1 MILFRKFRIQSMKVM
16 LVTMFLI
23 LMSCGSLFERQI
35 PLSER
40 WIVGVLPASNKSG
53 NLLANQYS
61 ETLQNA
67 LIDELHTTQ
76 RFRLIERAK
85 ISAMLSEMKLQQL
98 GVIETSQ
105 ATELGK
111 LLGVEAGLVTDIQA
125 FKNEKVNSLKIGS
138 VVKIQKEIAQASI
151 HSRLIHVQTGEIL
164 GTGDADGNLES
175 GNSINSPAGGSEGG
189 SSQNL
194 VTSLLNQSA
203 KVISQKMTKN
213 VIPKK

>member
-111 LLGVEAGLVTDIQA
+111 LLGVEAVLVTDIQA

-138 VVKIQKEIAQASI
+138 VVKIQKEM
-151 HSRLIHVQTGEIL
+151 L
-164 GTGDADGNLES
+164 
-175 GNSINSPAGGSEGG
+175 
-189 SSQNL
+189 
-194 VTSLLNQSA
+194 
-203 KVISQKMTKN
+203 
-213 VIPKK
+213 